1 MHFKNQYLLNKHKT
15 TITTIFIT
23 DNLYCLL
30 KKLFNMFKQIESIYV
45 SSKTKN
51 NIKNDLKLSYFSIN
65 NNYNIRSPKMGFHN
79 YQ

>member
-1 MHFKNQYLLNKHKT
+1 MHFKNQYLLKNHKT

-23 DNLYCLL
+23 DNLYFLL
-30 KKLFNMFKQIESIYV
+30 KKLFNMFKQIESIYAY
-45 SSKTKN
+45 SETKN

-65 NNYNIRSPKMGFHN
+65 YNYNIRSPKMDFHN